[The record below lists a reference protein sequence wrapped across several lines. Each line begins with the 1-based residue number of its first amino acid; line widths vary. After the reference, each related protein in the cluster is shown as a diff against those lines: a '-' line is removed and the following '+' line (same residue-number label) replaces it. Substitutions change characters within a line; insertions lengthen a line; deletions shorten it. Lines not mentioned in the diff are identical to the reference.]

1 MISLGWD
8 VPPWPSLHFYEE
20 VFFMS
25 HHCSTLVPE
34 IQLREGFCQPYILH
48 LKKLCPA
55 SLFLILVRSLH
66 LPSKVGVH
74 FTLVRMAIINKCWRE
89 SREKAALLYYLW
101 ECKLV
106 QPVGKIAWRLLK
118 KTELPCDPAIPLLC
132 VYPDGNII

>member
-1 MISLGWD
+1 MKSLAWD
-8 VPPWPSLHFYEE
+8 VPPCPSLHFYEK
-20 VFFMS
+20 VFIMS

-34 IQLREGFCQPYILH
+34 IQLREGFCQPYNLH
-48 LKKLCPA
+48 LRNCPA

-89 SREKAALLYYLW
+89 CGEKAALLYYWW

-106 QPVGKIAWRLLK
+106 QLVGKTVWRLLK
-118 KTELPCDPAIPLLC
+118 KTELPYDPAIPLLC
-132 VYPDGNII
+132 VYPDKTII